1 MYGQYF
7 KRLRNYKKMTLGEAA
22 KDITSSPALSRWEN
36 GVDDIRLKKFLA
48 LLDRVDI
55 TPREFFAYT
64 KVQGNLDNSYYD
76 ELQLLVQQK
85 DGQRLHQIFL
95 RQISSFHQTKD
106 PDILGKAVA
115 AANSYFSLTK
125 INCLTDADLKSFKDL
140 LLDSEYLDFKSLLFL
155 ENSVYLIDCDLLI
168 SYNSKVIHQL
178 SHLEQVD
185 YELYLNAWT
194 ALTNIVFSLIQQKQN
209 SVASHI
215 LNQLLTID
223 LPQQMAAFKIRI
235 VFLKKLL
242 AYRESGDDREI
253 NAYLKSLTEIGLSNL
268 VSELLDYWDSIY

>member
-64 KVQGNLDNSYYD
+64 EVQGNLDNSYYD

-125 INCLTDADLKSFKDL
+125 INCLTDAELKSFKDL
-140 LLDSEYLDFKSLLFL
+140 LLDSEYLDFKSLRFL

-268 VSELLDYWDSIY
+268 ASELLDYWDSVY

>member
-22 KDITSSPALSRWEN
+22 KDITSSPTLSRWEN

-64 KVQGNLDNSYYD
+64 EVQGNLDNSYYD

>member
-55 TPREFFAYT
+55 TPREFFAYME
-64 KVQGNLDNSYYD
+64 VQGNLDNSYYD

-140 LLDSEYLDFKSLLFL
+140 LLDSEYLDFKSLRFL

-268 VSELLDYWDSIY
+268 VSELLDYWDSVY

>member
-64 KVQGNLDNSYYD
+64 EVQGNLDNSYYD

-106 PDILGKAVA
+106 PDMRSHLKIHRGVQ
-115 AANSYFSLTK
+115 SSHRCRYTPYSGSLP
-125 INCLTDADLKSFKDL
+125 LSFRYL
-140 LLDSEYLDFKSLLFL
+140 LL
-155 ENSVYLIDCDLLI
+155 
-168 SYNSKVIHQL
+168 
-178 SHLEQVD
+178 
-185 YELYLNAWT
+185 
-194 ALTNIVFSLIQQKQN
+194 
-209 SVASHI
+209 
-215 LNQLLTID
+215 
-223 LPQQMAAFKIRI
+223 
-235 VFLKKLL
+235 
-242 AYRESGDDREI
+242 
-253 NAYLKSLTEIGLSNL
+253 
-268 VSELLDYWDSIY
+268 

>member
-48 LLDRVDI
+48 
-55 TPREFFAYT
+55 YT
-64 KVQGNLDNSYYD
+64 EVQGNLDNSYYD

-140 LLDSEYLDFKSLLFL
+140 LLDSEYLDFKSLRFL

-268 VSELLDYWDSIY
+268 VSELLDYWGSVY

>member
-64 KVQGNLDNSYYD
+64 EVQENLDNSYYD

-85 DGQRLHQIFL
+85 DQQKLYQIFL

-115 AANSYFSLTK
+115 AANSYFTLTK
-125 INCLTDADLKSFKDL
+125 INCLTEADLKSFNAN
-140 LLDSEYLDFKSLLFL
+140 FPGF
-155 ENSVYLIDCDLLI
+155 
-168 SYNSKVIHQL
+168 YNSNH
-178 SHLEQVD
+178 
-185 YELYLNAWT
+185 T
-194 ALTNIVFSLIQQKQN
+194 ADRFS
-209 SVASHI
+209 AS
-215 LNQLLTID
+215 
-223 LPQQMAAFKIRI
+223 RI
-235 VFLKKLL
+235 SFMHDFP
-242 AYRESGDDREI
+242 E
-253 NAYLKSLTEIGLSNL
+253 T
-268 VSELLDYWDSIY
+268 